1 MPLGTNSIVEK
12 PNRLEIE
19 CRRYGFYILKKFII
33 HISSLKQ
40 MARPLKDYVNIGPML
55 SEWVFG
61 NLAFV
66 FFLFFLGVVYIANAN
81 FAERQVR
88 KIQTLEKDIK
98 DLKWRYNAAK
108 ADVMFNTKQSEVERI
123 VAPFGLQS
131 SNTRTKRIV
140 IEIGRASCRERV

>member
-33 HISSLKQ
+33 YHSYFIIKK
-40 MARPLKDYVNIGPML
+40 MARPLKDYVNIGPIL

-61 NLAFV
+61 NLTFV

-140 IEIGRASCRERV
+140 IDK